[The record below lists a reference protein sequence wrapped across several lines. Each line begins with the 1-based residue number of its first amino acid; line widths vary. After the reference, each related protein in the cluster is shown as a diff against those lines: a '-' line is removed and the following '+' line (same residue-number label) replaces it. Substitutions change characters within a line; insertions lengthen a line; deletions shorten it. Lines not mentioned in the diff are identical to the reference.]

1 MPITLGGSNG
11 LAYLALRD
19 LGVLPKAAMGASP
32 DLLNDIL
39 LAANQMLDAWLL
51 NKLYVPWQQLTQF
64 TTIGGSQFYCIG
76 PNETATRFING
87 QTFNPVQATRP
98 IKIEYCDVILNT
110 FSPPVRQ
117 PVEIL
122 EDDKDWERI
131 RVQQI
136 PTAIPL
142 KLYYDKSANPDGHGG
157 AFALMY
163 FWPGPQSSY
172 QIELLQWEPLQQFPA
187 LLTAITVPPGYQ
199 RLIQKQL
206 AVEIAP
212 LARMYAKELYENGL
226 KGYDPAMLA
235 RVEKQA
241 AQAKREVEQYNA
253 PWARPIVDYAYFGGS
268 GRAGGFNY
276 GTGDVGRTA

>member
-1 MPITLGGSNG
+1 MPIQLGGTSG
-11 LAYLALRD
+11 LAYMALRD
-19 LGVLPKAAMGASP
+19 LGCLRPGMGFSA
-32 DLLNDIL
+32 DMGNDIL

-51 NKLYVPWQQLTQF
+51 NRLYVPWQVLTQF
-64 TTIGGSQFYCIG
+64 NTIGGTQFYCIG
-76 PNETATRFING
+76 PNETVPRVING
-87 QTFNPVQATRP
+87 QTFINVQAARP

-157 AFALMY
+157 SFALMY

-172 QIELLQWEPLQQFPA
+172 QIELLQWEPLQQFPT
-187 LLTAITVPPGYQ
+187 LTTPITVPPGYQ

-212 LARMYAKELYENGL
+212 LARIYAKLHPHDENI
-226 KGYDPAMLA
+226 KDYDPEMLA
-235 RVEKQA
+235 MVKSQA
-241 AQAKREVEQYNA
+241 AQARRDVEMYNA
-253 PWARPIVDYAYFGGS
+253 VWARPIVDYAYFGGS
-268 GRAGGFNY
+268 GRSGGFNY